1 MVCKEARTRMLDRRR
16 GTLDE
21 ATRAALDGHLAGCAS
36 CKHEDAAD
44 RLLSEALEQRLP
56 KRPAPAPLRRSLE
69 AKWDPRPSRDGTSPA
84 SPGRGRDL
92 VGLRRFVRTLGAV
105 AAGTAAAVIA
115 VSAWRARPSSDVMVA
130 EAVNDHLR
138 VLYSAHPVEVESGG
152 IHQVKPWFAGRVD
165 FAPVEPFA
173 GDDDFPLQGGSVAY
187 FLDRKAAAFVFKRR
201 LHVITLFVFPSQ
213 GLPWPAVDTQTIGGV
228 RGTLETSRGFHVLMW
243 HKGDQGYGLVSDVD
257 PKDLTELGARIA
269 AGG

>member
-21 ATRAALDGHLAGCAS
+21 ATRAALEEHLAGCAS

-56 KRPAPAPLRRSLE
+56 KRPAPFALRRSLE
-69 AKWDPRPSRDGTSPA
+69 AKWDPRPSR
-84 SPGRGRDL
+84 
-92 VGLRRFVRTLGAV
+92 VGLRRFARTLGAG
-105 AAGTAAAVIA
+105 AAGAAAAIIA
-115 VSAWRARPSSDVMVA
+115 VSAWHARPSSDVMVA

-138 VLYSAHPVEVESGG
+138 VLYSAHPLEVESGG
-152 IHQVKPWFAGRVD
+152 IHQVKPWFEGRVD
-165 FAPVEPFA
+165 FAPIEPFA

-213 GLPWPAVDTQTIGGV
+213 GLPWAAVETQPIGGA